1 MELAILGLGR
11 MGGNMVRRLLQGGHQ
26 VVAYNR
32 SREPI
37 DELAQEGAIP
47 AYTLE
52 EVIQKLKPPRVAWM
66 MIPAGEPTTHMIE
79 ALAPLLSPGDILIDG
94 GNAFWKDSVTRANL
108 VKQRGVNY
116 LDIGVSGGIWGLEVG
131 YCMMAGGD
139 EEPFRTVEPA
149 LKTLAPPDGYA
160 LVGPNGAGH
169 FAKMIHNGI
178 EYGMMEAY
186 AEGFEI
192 LHDAPFEYDLAGLAG
207 LWDHGSVIRSWLLE
221 LAERAFRADPGLERL
236 RGYVEDSGEGRWTVA
251 QAIEENVP
259 APVITLSLLVRL
271 RSRQEESFGNKVLAA
286 LRHEFG
292 GHAVQEELG
301 QVHG

>member
-1 MELAILGLGR
+1 
-11 MGGNMVRRLLQGGHQ
+11 
-26 VVAYNR
+26 
-32 SREPI
+32 
-37 DELAQEGAIP
+37 
-47 AYTLE
+47 
-52 EVIQKLKPPRVAWM
+52 
-66 MIPAGEPTTHMIE
+66 
-79 ALAPLLSPGDILIDG
+79 
-94 GNAFWKDSVTRANL
+94 
-108 VKQRGVNY
+108 
-116 LDIGVSGGIWGLEVG
+116 
-131 YCMMAGGD
+131 
-139 EEPFRTVEPA
+139 
-149 LKTLAPPDGYA
+149 
-160 LVGPNGAGH
+160 
-169 FAKMIHNGI
+169 GI

-192 LHDAPFEYDLAGLAG
+192 MHEAPFDYDLAKLAG
-207 LWDHGSVIRSWLLE
+207 LWDQGSVIRSWLLE

-292 GHAVQEELG
+292 GHAVQEEIG